1 MIMKTRSMIFLS
13 VLLIAGIAVMT
24 GCKKDEETP
33 EFSLVSLMTDQGL
46 DLAGAS
52 QAVDVPE
59 DALIEAVFSSDVD
72 AATAT
77 AANFMVSTSEGGVQA
92 EYTVDVDGSKVTLI
106 PTSGWDGG
114 TQYSIEL
121 SSNISGTNGASYSGN
136 SLSFRTSG
144 IFIPQ
149 KENQV
154 LFLSFDNQTA
164 EDEAGEHVVNTVNTL
179 GFSEDRRGTA
189 EAAAYFTGEGNLVE
203 VDYAPDLISSSIT
216 VSFWFKTDIAD
227 YDGGE
232 GTGLPQTRFVMGL
245 AAEKGYFL
253 EMGRRSND
261 PASDGFNEIFLKLG
275 TNQINIGN
283 NAAEVPSGTSWD
295 EVNSQKSENYEAG
308 TTSGYSYVIPQ
319 LMEDP
324 PNRSYVAD
332 AVDGEWVHLVM
343 TVDETTQEKT
353 IYVNGVK
360 WLTHK
365 WIETGADWLFTGLT
379 YKDKANDGSDWPNP
393 IDGALALGNA
403 CSQANKATG
412 WCDYET
418 MAANPPETKKFFK
431 GSLDQF
437 RIFSVPLSDE
447 EVSTL
452 YNNEK

>member
-1 MIMKTRSMIFLS
+1 MKTRSMIFLS
-13 VLLIAGIAVMT
+13 VLLMAGIALMT
-24 GCKKDEETP
+24 GCNKDEETP
-33 EFSLVSLMTDQGL
+33 EFNLVSLMTDMGL

-59 DALIEAVFSSDVD
+59 DALIEATFSSDVD
-72 AATAT
+72 MATAT
-77 AANFMVSTSEGGVQA
+77 STNFMVSTSEGGVQA
-92 EYTVDVDGSKVTLI
+92 DYTVDVDGSKVTLI

-121 SSNISGTNGASYSGN
+121 SSDIMGNNGASYSGN

-144 IFIPQ
+144 IFVPQ
-149 KENQV
+149 KEQQV
-154 LFLSFDNQTA
+154 LFLSFDNQAA
-164 EDEAGEHVVNTVNTL
+164 EDEVGDHTVSTVNTL
-179 GFSEDRRGTA
+179 GFAEDRRGTA
-189 EAAAYFTGEGNLVE
+189 DAAAYFTGEGNLVE
-203 VDYAPDLISSSIT
+203 VDYADDLISGSIT
-216 VSFWFKTDIAD
+216 VSYWLKTDLAD
-227 YDGGE
+227 YNGGE

-261 PASDGFNEIFLKLG
+261 PTADGYNELFLKYAS
-275 TNQINIGN
+275 NHVNIGN
-283 NAAEVPSGTSWD
+283 NSGEVPEATTWD

-308 TTSGYSYVIPQ
+308 TSSGYSFALPQ

-324 PNRSYVAD
+324 PNRTYVASV
-332 AVDGEWVHLVM
+332 VDGEWTHLVM
-343 TVDETTQEKT
+343 TVDAVAQEKT

-365 WIETGADWLFTGLT
+365 WIETGADWLFTDLS

-393 IDGALALGNA
+393 IDGNLALGNA

-418 MAANPPETKKFFK
+418 QVANPAESTKFFK

-437 RIFSVPLSDE
+437 RIFSVPLTDE
-447 EVSTL
+447 EVAAL
-452 YNNEK
+452 YDNEK